1 MASKFTVQMFAFE
14 QIVQLLFHLEISF
27 DCIYLCQYLFLS

>member
-1 MASKFTVQMFAFE
+1 MASKFTVQMYPFE
-14 QIVQLLFHLEISF
+14 QIMQLQFLLEISF

>member
-1 MASKFTVQMFAFE
+1 MASKFTVQMYPFE
-14 QIVQLLFHLEISF
+14 QITQLLFLLEISF